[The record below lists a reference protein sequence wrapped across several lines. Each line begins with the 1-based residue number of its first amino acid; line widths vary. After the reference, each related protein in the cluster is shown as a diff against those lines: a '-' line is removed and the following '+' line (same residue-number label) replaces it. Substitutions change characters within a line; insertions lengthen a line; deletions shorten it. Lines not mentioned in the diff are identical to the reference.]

1 MADNQQLEAL
11 SNAGGSS
18 VVRLGKPPKKTD
30 EAKAQ
35 LPVNKVQDEAKEDID
50 SDSDLEIV

>member
-1 MADNQQLEAL
+1 ML
-11 SNAGGSS
+11 SKAGGSGI
-18 VVRLGKPPKKTD
+18 VRLGKPPKRTD

-35 LPVNKVQDEAKEDID
+35 LPVNKAQEEIKGEID